1 MGIAL
6 NAVKVLTGVIG
17 ALGDDLSQKRIL
29 TLGVQDCY
37 FDYPTLLAFLER
49 HRIRHR
55 RLEPDQ
61 VISGGD
67 LQYHTKT
74 YAKNIHQITLF
85 ETLGFARE
93 NIESMDVIDDLKP
106 TYIHDLNNPVPAMLL
121 DRFDL
126 IIDGGTVE
134 HVFSMR
140 DCFDNLIRMCRVGG
154 ICAHLAQ
161 ADLLN
166 HGFYNFNACLFDHV
180 YRLNGFRSVELKYI
194 ALPFYDT
201 KARDRYYLEFDVQA
215 IDMTIQ
221 PYYILAV
228 LACYLKERQQAFR
241 LPVQGQVGLPPPPP
255 PRHGVLSAAWTL
267 LPERLTRKI
276 VELANRSVIL
286 SFIARETYTIRS
298 RAKRIDL

>member
-6 NAVKVLTGVIG
+6 NAVKLLSG
-17 ALGDDLSQKRIL
+17 AVSAFGDDLTQKRVL

-37 FDYPTLLAFLER
+37 FNYETLLAFLER
-49 HRIRHR
+49 HQIKHR
-55 RLEPDQ
+55 RLEPDN
-61 VISGGD
+61 VISGDG
-67 LQYHTKT
+67 LQYH
-74 YAKNIHQITLF
+74 AKRYSSNIHQITLF

-106 TYIHDLNNPVPAMLL
+106 TYVHDLNKPVPDTLL

-140 DCFDNLIRMCRVGG
+140 DCFENLIRMCRVGG
-154 ICAHLAQ
+154 LCVHIAQ

-180 YRLNGFRSVELKYI
+180 YRVNGFRHVDLKYI
-194 ALPFYDT
+194 ALPYYDAQ
-201 KARDRYYLEFDVQA
+201 ARDRYYLEFDVQA
-215 IDMTIQ
+215 LDMTIQ

-228 LACYLKERQQAFR
+228 FACYLKERLQQFR
-241 LPVQGQVGLPPPPP
+241 IPVQGEMGLPPPSM
-255 PRHGVLSAAWTL
+255 PREGLLSAAWQS
-267 LPERLTRKI
+267 LPKRLTGKLNH
-276 VELANRSVIL
+276 LAYRSVIL
-286 SFIARETYTIRS
+286 SFIARAAYTIRA